1 MDILVCERIND
12 ANEYTEL
19 LAKAYQRS
27 GHRVIFDVQ
36 NFLYS
41 DFMPDCVH
49 IQWPEAIYHWRH
61 QLPLNNDTLE
71 LLRQRLS
78 LYASRKIPIVYT
90 AHNLLPHDNVSDF
103 DKAAYSTMLSRANII
118 VHHGKASIPLL
129 QNDFPEC
136 VNARHIVCPHGPYPF
151 KLEDGGQARAFF
163 GLSAN
168 RYIFLNFGRQ
178 RPNKGFNFINQAFKK
193 WTEENAMLFTI
204 GPKTTA
210 GRSNGFLGLM
220 NLFKQKFMDTRL
232 SALALAFSKRSKCIL
247 RPVGT
252 KEIPKIVSTADVF
265 FLGHQEGLNS
275 GILALAASYGKPVV
289 FPDLGNFSEQLS
301 GWPWKEKYKAG
312 DVASAVK
319 ALERI
324 MVRIKHVPPGQ
335 VVFDNKEWLSAN
347 SWDKHVRTITTEI
360 QKFHKE

>member
-1 MDILVCERIND
+1 MDILLCERIND

-19 LAKAYQRS
+19 LAKAYQRF

-49 IQWPEAIYHWRH
+49 IQWPEAVYRWRH
-61 QLPLNNDTLE
+61 QLPMNNDTLK

-78 LYASRKIPIVYT
+78 LYSSRKIPIVYT

-103 DKAAYSTMLSRANII
+103 DKAAYNTILAYAKII

-136 VNARHIVCPHGPYPF
+136 VNARHVVCPHGPYPY
-151 KLEDGGQARAFF
+151 KSEDGYKARALF
-163 GLSAN
+163 GLPVS

-178 RPNKGFNFINQAFKK
+178 RPNKGMKFINRAFKK
-193 WTEENAMLFTI
+193 WAEEKALLFTI
-204 GPKTTA
+204 GPIILA
-210 GRSNGFLGLM
+210 GRNNGYSGLM
-220 NLFKQKFMDTRL
+220 NLVMQKFIDPRL
-232 SALALAFSKRSKCIL
+232 LVLASTFSKRSKCVL

-252 KEIPKIVSTADVF
+252 NEIPKIISAADVF

-275 GILALAASYGKPVV
+275 GLLALAASYGKPVV
-289 FPDLGNFSEQLS
+289 YPDLCNFSEQLS
-301 GWPWKEKYKAG
+301 CWPWKEQYKAG
-312 DVASAVK
+312 DGASAVK
-319 ALERI
+319 ALERMMARLNHI
-324 MVRIKHVPPGQ
+324 PPGQ
-335 VVFDNKEWLSAN
+335 VMFDNKEWLSAN
-347 SWDKHVRTITTEI
+347 SWDKHVQIITTEI
-360 QKFHKE
+360 QRYHQK